1 MKKPTL
7 RLRQVFEG
15 PTHFK
20 VVKPLGNPIK
30 IAKKGLSPSL
40 MGRLRKFAREGEVT
54 PPVDDQERADAETLA
69 GAGGDALGMTTEQM
83 IAQAHAPAG
92 STVTEGE
99 GSFGVPELP
108 AAAPVIPPAQPVG
121 ASVPDLELPEP
132 APVAPP
138 IAPVMAAPA
147 VPVVAPAAAP
157 APPVVVVQAAQPAP
171 AAAPEPP
178 KPTPKEVRQQRVD
191 AYMAAFEEQEA
202 KRIADQ
208 TAAMERIAQI
218 NQQANDAA
226 SSAITRARDEYDK
239 RQRELTEFDRP
250 KETTGTDIAR
260 SIGSAL
266 SVALGAFASGMTGM
280 PNFALKM
287 YEDAINRDLLK
298 QRQQRDSILK
308 QMEVAGLS
316 VEDAEKMYRA
326 QKDKEFATRLNL
338 AAQSTTNPKARE
350 EAQKAAF
357 QFAQKAAVDEADI
370 QKKVAETFKATRQG
384 ELAGAQ
390 AGVVQPEFELK
401 VIEQKRKIEKD
412 KMDAIDAALERGL
425 KEKLS
430 AEQIRA
436 QIYGI
441 NKRFEADKAAL
452 EAKAKG
458 EEVPAGLESASQ
470 YDQLQAAFK
479 AEGTKGLAKRVA
491 QTFRVDGV
499 NLLARSEEEAK
510 SQQKLFENFRSSK
523 DTLDELI
530 EKIEKMKAYDALLP
544 TQRASQIRSIAAKFA
559 VAFPKSENF
568 NRALSVADKDVV
580 LSEVLQNPTTFQSWL
595 FDQSKAS
602 LKALR
607 SAMEDEKVNQLK
619 DAAVEGDPNLSKVI
633 GKTENR
639 GISSFKPAP

>member
-1 MKKPTL
+1 MKKPSL
-7 RLRQVFEG
+7 RLRQVFET

-30 IAKKGLSPSL
+30 IAKQGLSPNL
-40 MGRLRKFAREGEVT
+40 MGRLRKYANGIGEVT
-54 PPVDDQERADAETLA
+54 PPIDDQERADAKTLA
-69 GAGGDALGMTTEQM
+69 GAGGDAPEMTTEQM
-83 IAQAHAPAG
+83 IAQARAPAG

-108 AAAPVIPPAQPVG
+108 AAAPVIPAAQPVG

-132 APVAPP
+132 APVAPVATP
-138 IAPVMAAPA
+138 AAVTPVAAPA
-147 VPVVAPAAAP
+147 TPPA
-157 APPVVVVQAAQPAP
+157 VVVVQPQPAP

-178 KPTPKEVRQQRVD
+178 KPTPEEVRQQRVD
-191 AYMAAFEEQEA
+191 AYMAAFEAQEA
-202 KRIADQ
+202 KRISDQ
-208 TAAMERIAQI
+208 QTMATEVAKINAESQESARQAMM
-218 NQQANDAA
+218 
-226 SSAITRARDEYDK
+226 RAKGAYAG
-239 RQRELTEFDRP
+239 RQRALLEFDAP
-250 KETTGTDIAR
+250 KEMTGTDIAR

-308 QMEVAGLS
+308 QMEVAGLG
-316 VEDAEKMYRA
+316 VEDAEKLYRA

-350 EAQKAAF
+350 EAHKAAV

-370 QKKVAETFKATRQG
+370 QKKLAETFKATKQG
-384 ELAGAQ
+384 ELAVEQAAVVKPEQKTKEAREERENLKLYFDQLDKLLDRQQRGEISKNELDVERLKIKKTFDAAM
-390 AGVVQPEFELK
+390 AGV
-401 VIEQKRKIEKD
+401 
-412 KMDAIDAALERGL
+412 
-425 KEKLS
+425 
-430 AEQIRA
+430 
-436 QIYGI
+436 
-441 NKRFEADKAAL
+441 
-452 EAKAKG
+452 EAKKKG

-530 EKIEKMKAYDALLP
+530 GKIDKMKAYDALLP

-580 LSEVLQNPTTFQSWL
+580 LSEVLQNPTKFQSWL

-607 SAMEDEKVNQLK
+607 SAMEDEKINQLK
-619 DAAVEGDPNLSKVI
+619 DAAVEGDPNLNKLI
-633 GKTENR
+633 
-639 GISSFKPAP
+639 APTKEKKYGAMSEDDVANE

>member
-1 MKKPTL
+1 MKKPSL

-40 MGRLRKFAREGEVT
+40 MGRLRKYTEGTPDEPVQPPTDEEVAI
-54 PPVDDQERADAETLA
+54 ADL
-69 GAGGDALGMTTEQM
+69 MK
-83 IAQAHAPAG
+83 AQAYVPAG
-92 STVTEGE
+92 SDIPVSADEGL
-99 GSFGVPELP
+99 FGVPALEP
-108 AAAPVIPPAQPVG
+108 APVAPVVG

-132 APVAPP
+132 APVAPVA
-138 IAPVMAAPA
+138 APVVAAPVA
-147 VPVVAPAAAP
+147 PVVAPAAAP
-157 APPVVVVQAAQPAP
+157 AAPVVVVQAAQPAP
-171 AAAPEPP
+171 VAAPEPP
-178 KPTPKEVRQQRVD
+178 KPTAEEVRQQRVD
-191 AYMAAFEEQEA
+191 AYMAAFEKQEA
-202 KRIADQ
+202 DRVAAANAQALKIADINAEAQ
-208 TAAMERIAQI
+208 EQARQAVMRAKGLYAGKERAL
-218 NQQANDAA
+218 
-226 SSAITRARDEYDK
+226 S
-239 RQRELTEFDRP
+239 EFDAPR
-250 KETTGTDIAR
+250 EMTGGDVAR

-280 PNFALKM
+280 PNFALTI
-287 YEDAINRDLLK
+287 YEDALARDLLK
-298 QRQQRDSILK
+298 QREQRNSILK
-308 QMEVAGLS
+308 QMEIAGLS

-350 EAQKAAF
+350 EARKAAF

-370 QKKVAETFKATRQG
+370 QKKVAETFKATKQG
-384 ELAGAQ
+384 ELAVEQAAVVKPEQKTKEAREERENLKLYFDQLDKLLDRQQRGEISQNELDVERLKIKKTFDAAM
-390 AGVVQPEFELK
+390 AGV
-401 VIEQKRKIEKD
+401 
-412 KMDAIDAALERGL
+412 DA
-425 KEKLS
+425 KK
-430 AEQIRA
+430 
-436 QIYGI
+436 
-441 NKRFEADKAAL
+441 
-452 EAKAKG
+452 KG

-530 EKIEKMKAYDALLP
+530 KKIDKMKAYDALLP
-544 TQRASQIRSIAAKFA
+544 TERASQIRSIAAKFA

-568 NRALSVADKDVV
+568 SRALSVADKDVV
-580 LSEVLQNPTTFQSWL
+580 LSEVLQSPTNFQSWL

-607 SAMEDEKVNQLK
+607 SAMEDEKINQLK
-619 DAAVEGDPNLSKVI
+619 DAAVEGDPNLNKLI
-633 GKTENR
+633 
-639 GISSFKPAP
+639 APTKEKKYGAKSAEDVANE